1 MIIMMDRPRIDESRF
16 ASEALLQEWCDGVPL
31 EEIAGDYPADRAA
44 RAAGAPVGMDDEPPE
59 VAPA

>member
-44 RAAGAPVGMDDEPPE
+44 GALVGMDDEPPE